1 MRHLGLPDQ
10 RREWHVSVSPAVGG
24 GRRTGVESAACLSFA
39 AALSGARQGGAGG
52 LMDGLGGDSTPRSAA
67 KKRTVQFCDECN
79 NVLYPSEADDPDDP
93 LKKMLAYICE
103 NEKCGMYK
111 ETIKA
116 EDSVV
121 YRRSMKKAV
130 VKIDDT
136 EAIQKLI
143 FQAYGAA
150 EDIISDKTLPRSR
163 DVLCDPNSGGC
174 GNEEACFFQ
183 ARGLSEDDSM
193 KLFFVCTKPGCGHQ
207 WTY

>member
-1 MRHLGLPDQ
+1 MFADNCWLLCALRWCGSACANKSPVKEAMDALGA
-10 RREWHVSVSPAVGG
+10 E
-24 GRRTGVESAACLSFA
+24 
-39 AALSGARQGGAGG
+39 AL
-52 LMDGLGGDSTPRSAA
+52 PRSEQ
-67 KKRTVQFCDECN
+67 KRRTVQFCEECN
-79 NVLYPSEADDPDDP
+79 NVLYPSEAEDPDDP

-103 NEKCGMYK
+103 NEKCGMYR
-111 ETIKA
+111 ETIRA

-121 YRRSMKKAV
+121 YRRNMKKAV

-136 EAIQKLI
+136 AALQKLI

-163 DVLCDPNSGGC
+163 DVKCEEC
-174 GNEEACFFQ
+174 GHEEACFFQ

-193 KLFFVCTKPGCGHQ
+193 KLFFVCTKPDCGHQ

>member
-1 MRHLGLPDQ
+1 
-10 RREWHVSVSPAVGG
+10 
-24 GRRTGVESAACLSFA
+24 
-39 AALSGARQGGAGG
+39 
-52 LMDGLGGDSTPRSAA
+52 MDALGGESTPQSAP
-67 KKRTVQFCDECN
+67 KRRTVQFCEECN

-103 NEKCGMYK
+103 NEKCGMYR
-111 ETIKA
+111 ETIRA
-116 EDSVV
+116 ADSVV
-121 YRRSMKKAV
+121 FQRSMKKAV

-136 EAIQKLI
+136 DAIQKLI

-163 DVLCDPNSGGC
+163 DVLCDPKSGGC

>member
-1 MRHLGLPDQ
+1 MDALGGEAAPRSEQ
-10 RREWHVSVSPAVGG
+10 K
-24 GRRTGVESAACLSFA
+24 RRTV
-39 AALSGARQGGAGG
+39 
-52 LMDGLGGDSTPRSAA
+52 
-67 KKRTVQFCDECN
+67 KFCEECN

-103 NEKCGMYK
+103 NEKCGMYR
-111 ETIKA
+111 ETIRA

-121 YRRSMKKAV
+121 FRRNMKKAV

-136 EAIQKLI
+136 EALQKLI

-163 DVLCDPNSGGC
+163 DVKCEEC
-174 GNEEACFFQ
+174 GHEEACFFQ

-193 KLFFVCTKPGCGHQ
+193 KLFFVCTKPDCGHQ